1 MFSDPTPVWGDTDNV
16 LLLKICQLANAA
28 LSANHPPAPGDSN
41 NTLLF
46 KLANIF
52 NGT

>member
-28 LSANHPPAPGDSN
+28 FSNLHPPALGDSN

-46 KLANIF
+46 KLAHIF